1 MLMACLGEDYCYG
14 RGVMYRCWFPTAQ
27 SHSADWLIYCVVL
40 ITFGLFLVVLF
51 APPLDVLLRNAK
63 KLSVCSSFS

>member
-51 APPLDVLLRNAK
+51 APP
-63 KLSVCSSFS
+63 